1 MSMSIYTC
9 DIEWSSFVSLY
20 CFVTIYS
27 FDYDKQIEQF
37 GAICYINS
45 RINDSLGYHLV
56 AIQEKKVYV
65 RVYSLL
71 CVGLVI
77 PINLCKA
84 IFYGNTG
91 IILILCLFV
100 F

>member
-1 MSMSIYTC
+1 MFMSIYTF

-27 FDYDKQIEQF
+27 FDYDEQIEQF
-37 GAICYINS
+37 GAICNINS

-56 AIQEKKVYV
+56 AIQEKIVYI
-65 RVYSLL
+65 RVNSLL
-71 CVGLVI
+71 YVGLVI
-77 PINLCKA
+77 PINLYKA
-84 IFYGNTG
+84 ICYGNTG
-91 IILILCLFV
+91 IILILCVFV